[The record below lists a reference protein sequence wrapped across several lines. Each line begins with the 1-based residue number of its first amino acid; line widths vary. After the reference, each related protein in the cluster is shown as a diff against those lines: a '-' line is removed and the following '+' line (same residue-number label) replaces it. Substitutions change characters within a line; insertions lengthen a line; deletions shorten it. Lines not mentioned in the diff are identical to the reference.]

1 LEAAPIV
8 VADGCSQCAIDQ
20 PSDDTA
26 IRQESPAPRPQ
37 RAAAEPIIV
46 AAGCRQLLKSPD
58 QIGRGQIFSEL
69 CAPGGPDRGVE
80 GTIAGDD
87 DLTTARAHYRRA
99 AASNP
104 DRVVL
109 LCDGGRVLARS
120 DRASAAR
127 LG

>member
-46 AAGCRQLLKSPD
+46 AAGCRQLLKSRD
-58 QIGRGQIFSEL
+58 QIGRGQIFYRSFARL
-69 CAPGGPDRGVE
+69 AAP
-80 GTIAGDD
+80 I
-87 DLTTARAHYRRA
+87 
-99 AASNP
+99 AAS
-104 DRVVL
+104 R
-109 LCDGGRVLARS
+109 ARS
-120 DRASAAR
+120 QATMI
-127 LG
+127 